1 MKIELPHHTTPAQ
14 AKKKLTNLLTKLK
27 SKHEDLI
34 SDLDQRWEG
43 DKLVFGFKAKG
54 MSAKGH
60 IEITDDAVLLDGKL
74 PLLARPFESKIKKLI
89 ESEAKSLFKKA

>member
-1 MKIELPHHTTPAQ
+1 MKIEMPHHTTPAN
-14 AKKKLTNLLTKLK
+14 AKKKITNLLTKLK
-27 SKHEDLI
+27 SKHEELI
-34 SDLDQRWEG
+34 SDLDQRWDG

-74 PLLARPFESKIKKLI
+74 PLLARPFESKIKKAI
-89 ESEAKSLFKKA
+89 ETEAKSLFRKA

>member
-1 MKIELPHHTTPAQ
+1 MKIEMPHHTTPAA
-14 AKKKLTNLLTKLK
+14 AKKKIANLLTKLK

-43 DKLVFGFKAKG
+43 DTLVFGFKARG

-74 PLLARPFESKIKKLI
+74 PLMARPFQSKIKKAI
-89 ESEAKSLFKKA
+89 ETEAKTLFKKA